1 MWLKF
6 SLGLLLWSG
15 LSWIPKKN
23 CKNEHVVSVIDD
35 LNPELEGILGKFT
48 NNTKLGGAV
57 DPFGERVASKKDLCQ
72 LKG

>member
-1 MWLKF
+1 M
-6 SLGLLLWSG
+6 S
-15 LSWIPKKN
+15 
-23 CKNEHVVSVIDD
+23 IDD

-57 DPFGERVASKKDLCQ
+57 DPFGERGASKKDLCQ